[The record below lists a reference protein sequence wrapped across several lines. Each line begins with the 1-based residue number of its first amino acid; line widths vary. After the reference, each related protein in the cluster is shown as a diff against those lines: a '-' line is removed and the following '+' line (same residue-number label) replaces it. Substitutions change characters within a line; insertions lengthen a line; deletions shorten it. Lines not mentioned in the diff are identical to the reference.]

1 MSVVIHIFDLNI
13 IMRWGSVCRYG
24 HRIIQGI
31 SGVRVRNKYLN
42 FISIAGNI

>member
-31 SGVRVRNKYLN
+31 SGVRVRDCEKQ
-42 FISIAGNI
+42 IS